1 MARKVTFDN
10 VRKLALSLPGA
21 EEGTMYGGV
30 AFRVGGRMFACQP
43 THRSAEPDSLVVRID
58 FEQRDE
64 LLRIEPDT
72 YYIKEHYLGYPS
84 ILVRLSRVH
93 PDALSGLL
101 RTAYNFVGSK
111 SKTKPA
117 TGKRRTKG

>member
-1 MARKVTFDN
+1 MRSRVTFGV
-10 VRKLALSLPGA
+10 VRRLALALPGV

-30 AFRVGGRMFACQP
+30 AFRVGGHMFACQP

-72 YYIKEHYLGYPS
+72 YYITEHYVGYPS

-93 PDALSGLL
+93 PDAISGLV
-101 RTAYNFVGSK
+101 RTAYNFVGKPKSPTTPRTRRSK
-111 SKTKPA
+111 
-117 TGKRRTKG
+117 R

>member
-1 MARKVTFDN
+1 MARKVTFDS
-10 VRKLALSLPGA
+10 VRKLALALPGT

-43 THRSAEPDSLVVRID
+43 THRSAEPNSLVVRID
-58 FEQRDE
+58 FDQRDE

-72 YYIKEHYLGYPS
+72 YYVTEHYIGYAS

-93 PDALSGLL
+93 PDAMSGLV
-101 RTAYNFVGSK
+101 RTAYNFVGGEPK
-111 SKTKPA
+111 AKKTQR
-117 TGKRRTKG
+117 TRRTRR